1 MRKGLIPVIAIM
13 ATGLLLAG
21 CGNGRAAVNSKDGA
35 KDNQPALATSQDDKQ
50 VSSAVS
56 RARESLRKAK
66 LKKSADG
73 ASETL
78 VTDSSN
84 DSKVTSESI
93 KKAAEKLAKGD
104 TKSTSA
110 DNTSTSNSAADSNNS
125 SSAASSGSDSAA
137 SGSAPVTVS
146 KDQVSASRTQL
157 REAGITRNFS
167 DEDIAKM
174 IFYIADRQASI
185 TDAANNADYIIKTT
199 PTVKVTN

>member
-1 MRKGLIPVIAIM
+1 MRKVLIPGIAII

-56 RARESLRKAK
+56 RARASLREAK

-78 VTDSSN
+78 VTDSGKN
-84 DSKVTSESI
+84 TNATSESI

-110 DNTSTSNSAADSNNS
+110 DNTSTSNSDSDSTNS
-125 SSAASSGSDSAA
+125 SSVSSSDSDASA
-137 SGSAPVTVS
+137 SGSSSVTVS
-146 KDQVSASRTQL
+146 KAQVDSSRTQL
-157 REAGITRNFS
+157 QAAGITRNFS

-185 TDAANNADYIIKTT
+185 TDAANNANYIIKTT
-199 PTVKVTN
+199 PNVEITD